1 MTGRER
7 RPRRVE
13 PGPGQE
19 SVWDYPR
26 PPAVERARKVL
37 RVVFA
42 GEVVAETA
50 HGLRVLETAG
60 PPTYYFPPGDVRTDL
75 LVPGNMRT
83 ICEWKGV
90 ARYWSLHVPGDE
102 GEREARD
109 AAWSYSDPKE
119 GYEALAGYFA
129 FFAGRVDRC
138 TVGDERV
145 VPQPGDF
152 YGGWITR
159 DVVGPFKGGPGT
171 EGW

>member
-1 MTGRER
+1 VTGRER

-26 PPAVERARKVL
+26 PPAIERARKVL
-37 RVVFA
+37 RVGFA

-50 HGLRVLETAG
+50 HGMRVLETAG
-60 PPTYYFPPGDVRTDL
+60 PPTYYFPPDDVRTDL

-83 ICEWKGV
+83 ICEWKGI
-90 ARYWSLHVPGDE
+90 ARYWSVHVQGDE
-102 GEREARD
+102 GERVARD
-109 AAWSYSDPKE
+109 AAWSYPDPKE

-152 YGGWITR
+152 YGGWITS